1 VTGYFP
7 YLKSFVFPGF
17 GKVQ

>member
-7 YLKSFVFPGF
+7 YLKRFVFPGF